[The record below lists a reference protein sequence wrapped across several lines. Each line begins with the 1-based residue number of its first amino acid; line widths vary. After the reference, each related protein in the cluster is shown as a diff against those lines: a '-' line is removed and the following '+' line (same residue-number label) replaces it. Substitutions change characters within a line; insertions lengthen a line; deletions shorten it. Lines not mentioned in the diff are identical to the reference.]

1 MKNTIIAQLVIFLFF
16 VSNLNAQQNAT
27 ESSERP
33 QYVYLVGY
41 GTTIPIYVSS
51 AGSNNQASFSGSVY
65 LNDGFQQGRMVIYD
79 TIELS
84 EAQFRLNTQVN
95 QMEMQF
101 ENELSAIAKPD
112 KVNLLEIGDKRFVF
126 RVINDKGT
134 QRNAWVE
141 EVYSGKT
148 KLYKYYF
155 CYLEKEMHR
164 KAMDVGNGELRMIQ
178 DSKYLIQFGDTP
190 AVALP
195 KYKKRAGKLFKGHEK
210 EVLNFM
216 KKNKIAPKHEDEIIR
231 IIKYYDGIN

>member
-1 MKNTIIAQLVIFLFF
+1 MKRSITLLLFVLIFGTVHLK
-16 VSNLNAQQNAT
+16 AQQNAT

-41 GTTIPIYVSS
+41 GTTIPIYISN
-51 AGSNNQASFSGSVY
+51 AGQNNQPSFSGSIY
-65 LNDGFQQGRMVIYD
+65 LKDYFQQGRMLIYD
-79 TIELS
+79 TIELT
-84 EAQFRLNTQVN
+84 AAKFRLNTQAN

-101 ENELSAIAKPD
+101 EDEVSAIAKPD
-112 KVNLLEIGDKRFVF
+112 KVNLLEIGDKDFVF

-134 QRNAWVE
+134 QKNAWVE

-148 KLYKYYF
+148 KLYRYYF

-190 AVALP
+190 AEALP

-210 EVLNFM
+210 EVLNYM
-216 KKNKIAPKHEDEIIR
+216 KKNKLAPKHEDEIIR
-231 IIKYYDGIN
+231 IIKYYDSLD